1 MLSAITSYRVSH
13 IRCNIGPYEELKD
26 NASDT
31 PAVSIDQTLKSM
43 QALGVDIKIEDK

>member
-1 MLSAITSYRVSH
+1 MDITDL
-13 IRCNIGPYEELKD
+13 LKD

-31 PAVSIDQTLKSM
+31 PAVSIDQTLKNM